1 MFTKR
6 RVLIFL
12 IFIAIFSI
20 AYSVGSETKLSEDD
34 SKSFVK
40 QFQGAVEGIDA
51 LGIFAHNASV
61 ALPMFVP
68 GFGIAWGSFAAY
80 STGVAFNALISTT
93 PMLSKLPPLALIFFS
108 PFGVMEIVAYS
119 IGMSRSFL
127 LINAIV
133 RKKPLGIELRKT
145 GIEVGIVI
153 VLLLAAG
160 FIEYS
165 MIQEF
170 GSNFANIKKP

>member
-6 RVLIFL
+6 RVFL
-12 IFIAIFSI
+12 FIIFIAIFSI
-20 AYSVGSETKLSEDD
+20 AYSVGSESKLSPDD

-40 QFQGAVEGIDA
+40 EFQSAVNGIDA

-68 GFGIAWGSFAAY
+68 GFGIAWGLFAAY
-80 STGVAFNALISTT
+80 STGVAFSALVATN
-93 PMLSKLPPLALIFFS
+93 PMLTKLPPLALIFLS
-108 PFGVMEIVAYS
+108 PFGIMEIVAYS

-127 LINAIV
+127 LINGLIK
-133 RKKPLGIELRKT
+133 KKPLRLELRNT
-145 GIEVGIVI
+145 AIEIGIVI
-153 VLLLAAG
+153 ALLLAAG

-170 GSNFANIKKP
+170 GSNFANIKNP

>member
-1 MFTKR
+1 MSAKKR
-6 RVLIFL
+6 ILIFL

-20 AYSVGSETKLSEDD
+20 AYSIGSESKLSEDD
-34 SKSFVK
+34 SKSFIK
-40 QFQGAVEGIDA
+40 QFQSAVEGIDA
-51 LGIFAHNASV
+51 LGIFAHNTSV

-68 GFGIAWGSFAAY
+68 GFGVAWGSFAAY
-80 STGVAFNALISTT
+80 STGLAFRALVSTT
-93 PMLSKLPPLALIFFS
+93 PILAKLPPLVLIYLS
-108 PFGVMEIVAYS
+108 PFGVMEIIAYS

-133 RKKPLGIELRKT
+133 RKKPLRLELRNT
-145 GIEVGIVI
+145 GIEIGIVI
-153 VLLLAAG
+153 ALLLTAG

-170 GSNFANIKKP
+170 GSNIANIKKP

>member
-6 RVLIFL
+6 RVSIFL
-12 IFIAIFSI
+12 IFIAIFAI
-20 AYSVGSETKLSEDD
+20 AYSIGSESKLSEND

-40 QFQGAVEGIDA
+40 QFQSAVQGIDA

-68 GFGIAWGSFAAY
+68 GFGVAWGSFAAY
-80 STGVAFNALISTT
+80 STGVAFRALVSTT
-93 PMLSKLPPLALIFFS
+93 PILTKLPPLALIFLS
-108 PFGVMEIVAYS
+108 PFGIMEIAAYS

-133 RKKPLGIELRKT
+133 KKKPLRLELRNT
-145 GIEVGIVI
+145 GIEIGIVI
-153 VLLLAAG
+153 ALLLAAG

-170 GSNFANIKKP
+170 GSNIANITKP